1 VVGTGG
7 TAAGT
12 ISLVEEPG
20 RTVVLLAGEIDVALR
35 ADASQALSTA
45 LRRDLPVVVD
55 ASEVTF
61 ADSGGIAFL
70 IQFRAL
76 GREGLDVTFRAL
88 PPAIV
93 DVLDLLGVRDE
104 FAPAA

>member
-1 VVGTGG
+1 M
-7 TAAGT
+7 
-12 ISLVEEPG
+12 VEEPG

-35 ADASQALSTA
+35 AHASLALSTA

-55 ASEVTF
+55 AAGVTF

-76 GREGLDVTFRAL
+76 GSEGLDVTFRAL

-93 DVLDLLGVRDE
+93 DVLDILGVRDE
-104 FAPAA
+104 FACAA